1 MRSPGQGSHCLN
13 DCTRELFAQH
23 GLRCTRQR
31 QTLFETLRA
40 CRCHPTAEELYRM
53 LPCSGGMSRATV
65 YNTLETLCSAG
76 LVHRLPTANGCCRF
90 DADTSDHLHV
100 RVGDSTITDVPTE
113 LGERL
118 VESIPPEALRAI
130 ERALDI
136 KIERVNIQ
144 LVAQRVA

>member
-1 MRSPGQGSHCLN
+1 MGKVMAQRSAACESRAALALTRWVRNNLWSSRRSGMRSPGQGSHCLN

-65 YNTLETLCSAG
+65 YNTLETLCSEIGRAS
-76 LVHRLPTANGCCRF
+76 CRK
-90 DADTSDHLHV
+90 
-100 RVGDSTITDVPTE
+100 RVYTMV
-113 LGERL
+113 
-118 VESIPPEALRAI
+118 V
-130 ERALDI
+130 
-136 KIERVNIQ
+136 
-144 LVAQRVA
+144 